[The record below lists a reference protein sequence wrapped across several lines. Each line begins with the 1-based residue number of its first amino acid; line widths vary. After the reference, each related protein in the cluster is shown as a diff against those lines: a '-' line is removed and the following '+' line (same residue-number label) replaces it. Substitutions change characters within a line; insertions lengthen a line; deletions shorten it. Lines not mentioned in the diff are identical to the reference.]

1 MVQIVW
7 LIDAKTD
14 LKEIYE
20 FIAPDSKRYAR
31 LQIERIKD
39 CIKILKSQPHIGK
52 IVQEINQTEIRE
64 IVEGNYR
71 IVYRLITSKKIHI
84 LMIHHGARDL
94 QRRIK

>member
-7 LIDAKTD
+7 LLDAKTD

-39 CIKILKSQPHIGK
+39 CIKILKLQPQIGK
-52 IVQEINQTEIRE
+52 IVQ
-64 IVEGNYR
+64 
-71 IVYRLITSKKIHI
+71 K
-84 LMIHHGARDL
+84 
-94 QRRIK
+94 

>member
-7 LIDAKTD
+7 LLDAKTD

-39 CIKILKSQPHIGK
+39 CIKILKLQPQIGK
-52 IVQEINQTEIRE
+52 IVQEINQSEIRE

-71 IVYRLITSKKIHI
+71 IIYRLISTEKIHI
-84 LMIHHGARDL
+84 LMVHHRARNL

>member
-7 LIDAKTD
+7 LINAKTD

-31 LQIERIKD
+31 LQIERIKN
-39 CIKILKSQPHIGK
+39 CTKVLKLQPQIGK
-52 IVQEINQTEIRE
+52 IVQEINQSEIRE
-64 IVEGNYR
+64 LIEGNYR
-71 IVYRLITSKKIHI
+71 ILYRIITIEKIHI
-84 LMIHHGARDL
+84 LMVHHGARYL